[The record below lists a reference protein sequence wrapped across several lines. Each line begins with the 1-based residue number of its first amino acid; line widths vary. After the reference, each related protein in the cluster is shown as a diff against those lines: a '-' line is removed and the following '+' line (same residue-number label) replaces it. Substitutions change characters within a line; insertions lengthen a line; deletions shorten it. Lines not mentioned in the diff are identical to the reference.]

1 MRRLYAAMALAVLVQ
16 SCAGLSFDGLGQP
29 PAAPP
34 SSATATLNLAPLDT
48 PAASSTPSITP
59 SPTIVRIPTQ
69 DFNPPTATPLGL
81 IPIFV
86 GEYTATPYSFTLPT
100 PEGPGLGFLSVEVTD
115 KKIYWGSCQ
124 PNRTRIIARVENP
137 EVVYSVIIFVQV
149 KSATKEDYTP
159 WTTGNV
165 MQRKSGGVFTYTLTA
180 NTTYG
185 HNHYKNSFIRFQLV
199 ATNDMG
205 EVVGRTKV
213 FPNEIALSPCM

>member
-1 MRRLYAAMALAVLVQ
+1 MRGLYLTAAMLFLVQ
-16 SCAGLSFDGLGQP
+16 ACSGLSSVSGESSATP
-29 PAAPP
+29 VSPAAPTASAAPAGAFTP
-34 SSATATLNLAPLDT
+34 SS
-48 PAASSTPSITP
+48 SPSVTP

-149 KSATKEDYTP
+149 KSATKEDSTP

-165 MQRKSGGVFTYTLTA
+165 MQKKSGGFFTYTLTA

-205 EVVGRTKV
+205 EVIGRTKI
-213 FPNEIALSPCM
+213 FSNEIALSPCL

>member
-1 MRRLYAAMALAVLVQ
+1 MRKILFL
-16 SCAGLSFDGLGQP
+16 AGLALVFQACVAGAQTNDAP
-29 PAAPP
+29 VPAVTETQTLPP
-34 SSATATLNLAPLDT
+34 SL
-48 PAASSTPSITP
+48 TPSPSPIPSVTP
-59 SPTIVRIPTQ
+59 SPTIVRVPTQ

-137 EVVYSVIIFVQV
+137 EVVYSVVIFVQV

-185 HNHYKNSFIRFQLV
+185 HNHYKSSFIRFQLV

-205 EVVGRTKV
+205 EVIGRTKI

>member
-1 MRRLYAAMALAVLVQ
+1 MRKILLL
-16 SCAGLSFDGLGQP
+16 AGLVVVFQACAAGAQT
-29 PAAPP
+29 PAAPAAAITETQTSPPPSP
-34 SSATATLNLAPLDT
+34 SST
-48 PAASSTPSITP
+48 STITP
-59 SPTIVRIPTQ
+59 SPTIVRVPTQ

-86 GEYTATPYSFTLPT
+86 GEYTATPYSFALPT

-137 EVVYSVIIFVQV
+137 EVVYSVVIFVQV
-149 KSATKEDYTP
+149 KSAIKEDYTP

-180 NTTYG
+180 NTTHG

-205 EVVGRTKV
+205 EVIGRTKI